1 MSERTSA
8 RNDGGQSS
16 PFSSRVWQ
24 ASGLFL
30 AVLVVMGVVVV
41 LTTGDRSSSNDAAP
55 GSGAASSSPSASA
68 SAGEDGGCP
77 ELAASG
83 SVPRTAPAAEW
94 QLVRSAA
101 VPVSKKAGPAVVE
114 GDVARCY
121 AHSPT
126 GALFAAAQIG
136 TRYLVADDWQTVVKE
151 QTYGDG
157 QLLLLEKRA
166 EFEKSQPSVAPVPGE
181 LGQIA
186 GFQYVTYTPD
196 TAVLQVVTRFGS
208 GVLQASTLTLRWH
221 GGDWQLEIP
230 AVSPPQRTVDDL
242 AGYVPWGGV

>member
-1 MSERTSA
+1 MTSQHSSA
-8 RNDGGQSS
+8 GSSGPSS
-16 PFSSRVWQ
+16 PFASRWWQ

-30 AVLVVMGVVVV
+30 AVLLVAAVVVI
-41 LTTGDRSSSNDAAP
+41 LTTGQNESSNDAAP
-55 GSGAASSSPSASA
+55 GDGASPSPSAS
-68 SAGEDGGCP
+68 SGTGSDGDCPDLAG
-77 ELAASG
+77 SQTM
-83 SVPRTAPAAEW
+83 PRTAPPADW

-101 VPVSKKAGPAVVE
+101 VPVSKEAGPAKVE

-126 GALFAAAQIG
+126 GALVAAAQIG
-136 TRYLVADDWQTVVKE
+136 TRYLVAEDWQTVMKE

-157 QLLLLEKRA
+157 KDLLLEKREA
-166 EFEKSQPSVAPVPGE
+166 FEKEQPSVAPVPGE

-186 GFQYVTYTPD
+186 GFQYVTYTEQ

-208 GVLQASTLTLRWH
+208 GVLQTSTLTLRWH

-242 AGYVPWGGV
+242 SGYVPWGGV